1 MNRFWGA
8 AVLLPLISLLLLRPV
23 SASVVADPTT
33 EPTPTVQPTSASFD
47 VDVVV
52 ETQGIGIP
60 ENLIMAIDLWNNTA
74 YRHEDLGPNHYRDFV
89 QVHLDSAEMW
99 IFEHE
104 GNLSTGGK
112 RNDESWE
119 LFPYIVP
126 TPITMTVSV
135 QNHGMPCQDATIGN
149 CNNVTGIG
157 DQPVFM
163 LDHNKSYKINLRV
176 DYTRGASS
184 DRDYFTVTSSI
195 Q

>member
-1 MNRFWGA
+1 MNRLWA
-8 AVLLPLISLLLLRPV
+8 AAALLPLISLLLLHTV

-33 EPTPTVQPTSASFD
+33 ELTPTVQPTAESFV

-89 QVHLDSAEMW
+89 QVRLDSAEMW

-104 GNLSTGGK
+104 GNLSTGGT

-119 LFPYIVP
+119 LFPVIVP
-126 TPITMTVSV
+126 TPFTMTVSI
-135 QNHGMPCQDATIGN
+135 QNPSIACQDATIGN
-149 CNNVTGIG
+149 CNNLTGIG
-157 DQPVFM
+157 HQPVFT
-163 LDHNKSYKINLRV
+163 LDHSKSYDIHLRV
-176 DYTRGASS
+176 DYTYGASS
-184 DRDYFTVTSSI
+184 DRDYFTVTSSM